1 MKKKVAL
8 ITAIILA
15 LNIASSTALAI
26 NRLPIQTPPPKAQI
40 KCLPICA
47 LPALPLVI
55 KGLTDLAILLS
66 MITITIVES
75 KDVPIEL
82 EAKMGRNK
90 PKKIIYRDGSGTST
104 NLTPRPNIVNG
115 QPIDKHG
122 LSYWDRQPKAGTA
135 YTAIACEAVN
145 ATLKLVCYADP
156 KTPGHWMIKATDSK
170 KHVEWM
176 NSRANAET
184 SPHEYTKILMMLSV
198 KVKR

>member
-1 MKKKVAL
+1 MKKYVAL
-8 ITAIILA
+8 ITAIIVSF
-15 LNIASSTALAI
+15 NIATAPALATKH
-26 NRLPIQTPPPKAQI
+26 LAIQTPPPKAQI

-66 MITITIVES
+66 MITITIVDS
-75 KDVPIEL
+75 KDVPVEL

-90 PKKIIYRDGSGTST
+90 PKKIIYRDGSGTAT

-115 QPIDKHG
+115 QPIDKDG
-122 LSYWDRQPKAGTA
+122 LSYWDRQPRPGTA
-135 YTAIACEAVN
+135 YTAIACDAVN

-156 KTPGHWMIKATDSK
+156 RTPGHWMIKATDQK

-184 SPHEYTKILMMLSV
+184 SPHEYTKILQVLSV